1 MVRTQPF
8 HGCNDRFKSGADLQK
23 YWDIAKRLRHR
34 PLTPAP
40 WFKSNYPSHDTVLKR
55 FKRAACKTVIRRF
68 ESDPYLHLVPS
79 SNWLGRKPLKLV
91 MLGSSPAG
99 ITIIQGYSLTGRAAV
114 SKTARGCSSRPIPA
128 ILLGC
133 RQAVKAPV
141 SDTGI
146 CWFESNH
153 PSHTWRVN
161 PEGLG
166 TAR

>member
-1 MVRTQPF
+1 MTGSSPARISKIMGYGQ
-8 HGCNDRFKSGADLQK
+8 A
-23 YWDIAKRLRHR
+23 AKA
-34 PLTPAP
+34 PAFDAGHC
-40 WFKSNYPSHDTVLKR
+40 WFESNYPSHDTVLKR
-55 FKRAACKTVIRRF
+55 LKRTACKAVNRRF

-91 MLGSSPAG
+91 MLGSNPAG
-99 ITIIQGYSLTGRAAV
+99 ITIIIQGYSLTGRTAV
-114 SKTARGCSSRPIPA
+114 PKTARGCSSRPIPA
-128 ILLGC
+128 NILGC
-133 RQAVKAPV
+133 RQMVKAPV

>member
-1 MVRTQPF
+1 MTKILGYGQ
-8 HGCNDRFKSGADLQK
+8 A
-23 YWDIAKRLRHR
+23 AKAPAFDAGTVGSNPTIPAMIRYSRGLREQ
-34 PLTPAP
+34 LAKLL
-40 WFKSNYPSHDTVLKR
+40 FVGSNPTRISN
-55 FKRAACKTVIRRF
+55 
-68 ESDPYLHLVPS
+68 LVPS
-79 SNWLGRKPLKLV
+79 SNWSGRKPLKLV